1 MTPRPARAVLFLLLA
16 ALLHGALLSVA
27 SAVDLRHR
35 SVSGS
40 GQFVIYCDD
49 RDARARI
56 VSFVEDVKTQLLR
69 AMQEHDEWK
78 IPIVISI
85 EPEPAGSAPA
95 QPSSI
100 TSTVVNTVAGLKV
113 DVVVHLGDDPGK
125 IGLQRHIVQVLLLEI
140 AYRDRPPLRGGER
153 YAYPPWWL
161 TEGLLQDIRA
171 RAGMR
176 DPDVFKSIVNTEK
189 LPSFEKLLT
198 QPPLQLDT
206 AAGAVDRASAFALT
220 TALLDM
226 PGGHANL
233 GRFLRAWPD
242 SSRDPLTLLA
252 HHFPALG
259 QSPQSLAKWW
269 TLQLA
274 QLGKSETLRGLSSA
288 ECEAALAAL
297 LAFDITTGKPAQGS
311 GKPPA
316 SQHYVLADFE
326 KYIKLPGAKPAL
338 RLAQVNIS
346 TLSSRAH
353 VLFRPILQEYAELC
367 GLLAAGKTSG
377 VADRIARAERFRA
390 SVLQRSE
397 MITDYLNWYEATQTP
412 GSTGQF
418 DRYLRAVEDRE
429 AKKRQPPVPVD
440 PKIAEYLDTLEQE
453 FAPLRPNMIPG
464 DEPVGSA
471 RR

>member
-1 MTPRPARAVLFLLLA
+1 MISRPARALLLFLLG
-16 ALLHGALLSVA
+16 ALLHGALRTAA

-49 RDARARI
+49 RAARARI
-56 VSFVEDVKTQLLR
+56 AAFVEDVKTQLLVALR
-69 AMQEHDEWK
+69 DRDEWK

-85 EPEPAGSAPA
+85 EPEAEPSAPA

-100 TSTVVNTVAGLKV
+100 TSTFVNTVAGPKV
-113 DVVVHLGDDPGK
+113 DVVVRIGDDPGK
-125 IGLQRHIVQVLLLEI
+125 IALQRHIVHVLLLEI
-140 AYRDRPPLRGGER
+140 AYRERPPIRGGER
-153 YAYPPWWL
+153 FAYPPWWL
-161 TEGLLQDIRA
+161 TEGLLQEIRA
-171 RAGMR
+171 KAGMR
-176 DPDVFKSIVNTEK
+176 DPEIFRSIVNTEK
-189 LPSFEKLLT
+189 LPAFEKLLT

-220 TALLDM
+220 TALLNM
-226 PGGHANL
+226 PAGPANL

-242 SSRDPLTLLA
+242 GSRDPFTLLA
-252 HHFPALG
+252 THFPSLS

-274 QLGKSETLRGLSSA
+274 QLGKSETLRGLSAA
-288 ECEAALAAL
+288 EAEAELIAL
-297 LAFDITTGKPAQGS
+297 LAFDIASGKPPQGS
-311 GKPPA
+311 GKPPV
-316 SQHYVLADFE
+316 SQRYAFAEFE
-326 KYIKLPGAKPAL
+326 KYVKLPNARPAL

-353 VLFRPILQEYAELC
+353 VLFRPILKEYEELC
-367 GLLAAGKTSG
+367 GLLASGKTSG

-418 DRYLRAVEDRE
+418 DKYLRAVEDRD
-429 AKKRQPPVPVD
+429 AKARQHAAPVD
-440 PKIAEYLDTLEQE
+440 PKIADYLDTLEQE

-464 DEPVGSA
+464 DEPVGNA

>member
-1 MTPRPARAVLFLLLA
+1 MIPRPARAVLFLLL
-16 ALLHGALLSVA
+16 GALCAGA

-40 GQFVIYCDD
+40 GQFVVYCDD
-49 RDARARI
+49 RDARGRI
-56 VSFVEDVKTQLLR
+56 VSFVEEVKGQLLR
-69 AMQEHDEWK
+69 VLRERDEWK
-78 IPIVISI
+78 IPIVLTV
-85 EPEPAGSAPA
+85 EPDAEASVTA
-95 QPSSI
+95 QSSVS
-100 TSTVVNTVAGLKV
+100 STLVNTVAGPKI
-113 DVVVHLGDDPGK
+113 DVVVHIGDDPAK
-125 IGLQRHIVQVLLLEI
+125 IFLQRHIVHVLLLEI
-140 AYRDRPPLRGGER
+140 AYRDRPPLRGGTR
-153 YAYPPWWL
+153 FALPPWWL
-161 TEGLLQDIRA
+161 TEGLLQEIRA

-176 DPDVFKSIVNTEK
+176 DPDIFKSIVNTEK
-189 LPSFEKLLT
+189 LPSIEKLLT

-206 AAGAVDRASAFALT
+206 AAGVVDRASGYALT
-220 TALLDM
+220 AALLNM
-226 PGGHANL
+226 SAGPANV

-242 SSRDPLTLLA
+242 GSHDPLTLLA
-252 HHFPALG
+252 SHFPALG

-274 QLGKSETLRGLSSA
+274 ELGKSETLRGLSSA
-288 ECEAALAAL
+288 EAEAELTAL
-297 LAFDITTGKPAQGS
+297 LAFDLTSGNPPKGS
-311 GKPPA
+311 GQPPR
-316 SQHYVLADFE
+316 SQRYVLADFE
-326 KYIKLPGAKPAL
+326 KYLKLPGARPAL
-338 RLAQVNIS
+338 RLAQVKIS

-397 MITDYLNWYEATQTP
+397 MIADYLNWYEATQTP

-418 DRYLRAVEDRE
+418 DRYLRAVEDHD
-429 AKKRQPPVPVD
+429 AKKRQPAERVD
-440 PKIAEYLDTLEQE
+440 PRIAEYLDALEQE
-453 FAPLRPNMIPG
+453 FAPLRQNMIPG

>member
-1 MTPRPARAVLFLLLA
+1 MTSRPARAVLLFLLGA
-16 ALLHGALLSVA
+16 VLHGVLCTAA

-35 SVSGS
+35 TVSGS

-49 RDARARI
+49 RDARGRI
-56 VSFVEDVKTQLLR
+56 VSFLEDVKAQLLQIL
-69 AMQEHDEWK
+69 QERDEWK

-85 EPEPAGSAPA
+85 EPDAEPSAPA
-95 QPSSI
+95 HPSSI
-100 TSTVVNTVAGLKV
+100 TSTLVNTVAGPKV
-113 DVVVHLGDDPGK
+113 DVVVRIGDDPGK
-125 IGLQRHIVQVLLLEI
+125 IALQRHIVHVLLLEI
-140 AYRDRPPLRGGER
+140 AYRERPPIRGGER
-153 YAYPPWWL
+153 FALPPWWL
-161 TEGLLQDIRA
+161 TEGLLQEVRA
-171 RAGMR
+171 KAGMR
-176 DPDVFKSIVNTEK
+176 DPDIFKSIVNSEK
-189 LPSFEKLLT
+189 LPAFEKLLT
-198 QPPLQLDT
+198 QPPLLLDT

-220 TALLDM
+220 TALLNM
-226 PGGHANL
+226 PAGPANL

-242 SSRDPLTLLA
+242 GSRDPLTLLA
-252 HHFPALG
+252 SHFPALG

-288 ECEAALAAL
+288 EADAELAAQ
-297 LAFDITTGKPAQGS
+297 LAFEITS
-311 GKPPA
+311 GKPPR
-316 SQHYVLADFE
+316 SQRYVLAEFE
-326 KYIKLPGAKPAL
+326 KYIKLPGARPAL

-353 VLFRPILQEYAELC
+353 VLFRPILKEYEELC
-367 GLLAAGKTSG
+367 GLLASGKTAG

-418 DRYLRAVEDRE
+418 DKYLRAVEDRE
-429 AKKRQPPVPVD
+429 ANKRQPAVRVD
-440 PKIAEYLDTLEQE
+440 PKIAEYLDVLEQE

-464 DEPVGSA
+464 DEPAGSA